1 MFYKK
6 LLVLLFLVFATNV
19 AIADGSQ
26 RHQKVDGMS
35 VYLGVIP
42 AQLTQ
47 EHYKMHGGVIKDDHT
62 YHLNIAVFNDK
73 TKKRISDAKIEATV
87 SALGMSGKSKILEPM
102 HGGELLSYGNY
113 FTMYDT
119 TQYRIKVTIDRG
131 NKGGKSMVEFM
142 FKRPLD

>member
-6 LLVLLFLVFATNV
+6 LLVSLFLMFMAVA
-19 AIADGSQ
+19 AIADDSQ

-35 VYLGVIP
+35 IYLGVIP

-47 EHYKMHGGVIKDDHT
+47 EHYKMHGGVVKEEHS
-62 YHLNIAVFNDK
+62 YHINLALFDDK
-73 TKKRISDAKIEATV
+73 TKKRITDAKIKATV
-87 SALGMSGKSKILEPM
+87 SALGLSGESKVLEPM

-113 FTMYDT
+113 FTMYKA
-119 TQYRIKVTIDRG
+119 TQYRIKVAIDRG
-131 NKGGKSMVEFM
+131 DKGGKSIVEFI